1 MVVQT
6 AGVVSPT
13 REVVWI
19 QAPLFRHLDR
29 MRASGGLHAI
39 TKIIKGARYAYL
51 NRCWA

>member
-1 MVVQT
+1 MDVQT

-19 QAPLFRHLDR
+19 EAPLFRHIDR

-39 TKIIKGARYAYL
+39 TKNTKGARYAL
-51 NRCWA
+51 PH